1 MAKVPVQGTV
11 MDLGLEGMG
20 DRAVE
25 LIFELDDQLVTLGS
39 STLIPQ
45 EPVRVTVAGDS
56 DFTVY
61 LQESLKTD
69 PYAPYKLTIKWIS
82 NTGMPLEITAPRRVV
97 VPVGGGNIADMFSI
111 VTKDRIL
118 MKGEPGDASPFSIV
132 QALAASSGQALIVN
146 TTSNSA
152 PRAPTP
158 AWTPGWG
165 TAGGGFLTFVEDVNT
180 PSKAGYVRMTWDDDA
195 TSGNGNLKLPLG
207 VATPG
212 KMWAGIISVRSSVAT
227 VMGATIYFYD
237 AGGAQ
242 IGATYYNRLIRIPA
256 GLGPNDWTDLE
267 VNGVRAPVGT
277 ATVRIGAAMNST
289 LSAVPLAGHI
299 IDVSAGMPVES
310 NTVVKWFDGDSL
322 NAYWKG
328 LENASESVK
337 VDTEPEFAA
346 PFTNAPAAAGVRA
359 GRYSTEYRLY
369 LPEGA
374 DIGPMRRRIAGAL
387 AGKYT
392 YRAAGM
398 GHSMIAGQGGT
409 PGIID
414 DMRLLQLRAAQA
426 GQSTPGMVTAWN
438 NTTPDARITKD
449 AEWFIT
455 GGPRSNMQLHL
466 SCNTAGKSFT
476 VAFDHAATV
485 VDIYTFGNGSAVS
498 YSIDNGTPVTITPS
512 GASAIQVTT
521 VTGLAN
527 TTHTVRITS
536 LSASVTYL
544 LGISLRNP
552 TGLEIGNFG
561 YSGSIANDWRP
572 TGSGTGASFYNG
584 YSDIVHGWKA
594 DGVVIQLGANE
605 IIHAVGSASLV
616 SNLGLILDN
625 LRVYGKDVLLVVDPP
640 VYSDTRTTWFSD
652 FYPKLYDVADAYQV
666 PLLDLSAHWINRTIG
681 FARGLYDDQWHPNDA
696 GYFDLHSVF
705 AKALLP

>member
-1 MAKVPVQGTV
+1 MAAVPVTGNLK
-11 MDLGLEGMG
+11 DLAGVSLG
-20 DRAVE
+20 DRIPE
-25 LIFELDDQLVTLGS
+25 LVFELDEDLVILGS
-39 STLIPQ
+39 STLIPA
-45 EPVRVTVAGDS
+45 EPVKVTPAANGT
-56 DFTVY
+56 FTVN
-61 LQESLKTD
+61 LQESLGTN
-69 PYAPYKLTIKWIS
+69 PYSPYKLTINWSS
-82 NTGMPLEITAPRRVV
+82 NGLSRTVTPSWRIV
-97 VPVGGGNIADMFSI
+97 VPPGGGAIGDMLAI
-111 VTKDRIL
+111 VTPSQIITR
-118 MKGEPGDASPFSIV
+118 GVPGDASPYSIV

-146 TTSNSA
+146 PTSNSA

-158 AWTPGWG
+158 AWTAYYGAG
-165 TAGGGFLTFVEDVNT
+165 GGGFLTFVEDVDT
-180 PSKAGYVRMTWDDDA
+180 PSKAGYVRMTWNNDA
-195 TSGNGNLKLPLG
+195 TAASANLKLPLG

-212 KMWAGIISVRSSVAT
+212 RMWAGIVSVRSSVAT

-242 IGATYYNRLIRIPA
+242 IGATYYNRLIRVPA
-256 GLGPNDWTDLE
+256 GMTAWTDLE
-267 VNGVRAPVGT
+267 VNGVRAPAGT

-289 LSAVPLAGHI
+289 LSTVPLAGHI
-299 IDVSAGMPVES
+299 VEVSAGMPMES
-310 NTVVKWFDGDSL
+310 NTVHKWHDGDSL
-322 NAYWKG
+322 NAYWTG
-328 LENASESVK
+328 LENLSPSVK
-337 VDTEPEFAA
+337 VDTELEFAA

-359 GRYSTEYRLY
+359 GRYSTAYRLY

-398 GHSMIAGQGGT
+398 GHSMIAGQGGS
-409 PGIID
+409 PGVID

-449 AEWFIT
+449 AEWYIT

-466 SCNTAGKSFT
+466 SCATAGKSFT

-527 TTHTVRITS
+527 TTHTVKITS
-536 LSASVTYL
+536 LSATTAYI
-544 LGISLRNP
+544 LGISLRNA

-561 YSGSIANDWRP
+561 YSGSIANDWIP

-594 DGVVIQLGANE
+594 DGVIIQLGANE
-605 IIHAVGSASLV
+605 IIWSTGSASLV
-616 SNLGLILDN
+616 TNLGLILAN
-625 LRVYGKDVLLVVDPP
+625 LRTYGKDVLLVVDPP

-666 PLLDLSAHWINRTIG
+666 PLLDLSAHWINRGIG
-681 FARGLYDDQWHPNDA
+681 SARGLYFDQWHPNPE